1 MKPERL
7 SRNERVARGVTA
19 TVIAVVFAAFSH
31 VLAGGNT
38 PSFIGVAVTVLVVL
52 PLSIALAGVRLSIT
66 RLATL
71 VLVGQGLF
79 HASFAMIGTST
90 QSASSSEIFGGA
102 SNPHASHLGAD
113 FVTTS
118 QLADTLALAPTASS
132 TLMWLSHLGAALVT
146 LWLLRSGERSAIA
159 LITTVQA
166 ALRSLRAALPSPVA
180 LGLWRRAPLPVAQHT
195 EPVQLRLARRALR
208 RGPPVISA

>member
-52 PLSIALAGVRLSIT
+52 PLSIALAGVRLSMT

-79 HASFAMIGTST
+79 HASFAMIGTS
-90 QSASSSEIFGGA
+90 ASSEIFGGA

-113 FVTTS
+113 FAATS